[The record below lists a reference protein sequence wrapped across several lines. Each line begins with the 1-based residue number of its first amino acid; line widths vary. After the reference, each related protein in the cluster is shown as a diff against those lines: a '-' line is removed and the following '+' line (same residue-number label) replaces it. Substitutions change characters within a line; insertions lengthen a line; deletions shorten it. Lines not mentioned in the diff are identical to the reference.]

1 MSVPERGPRF
11 HHVGVAV
18 ADIAAYR
25 RDLFD
30 PLFQPLEVS
39 APVADPIQRVRVAF
53 ATMRGGTVIEL
64 VEPLGP
70 GSPVDRLLAAGRGGL
85 YHLCYEVDDLDAAI
99 AQFRLRRCLP
109 LARPAPAVAFGGRRI
124 VFLLTPQRDLIELLE
139 ASPPEP
145 GASQEPVVDI
155 VADRPGEGSRG

>member
-1 MSVPERGPRF
+1 MSGPDAPGGLAASAPRF
-11 HHVGVAV
+11 HHVGYAV
-18 ADIAAYR
+18 ASIADYR
-25 RDLFD
+25 RDFFD
-30 PLFQPLEVS
+30 ALFQPDDVS
-39 APVADPIQRVRVAF
+39 EAVADPIQRVRVAF

-70 GSPVDRLLAAGRGGL
+70 GSPVDAVVGSARGGL

-99 AQFRLRRCLP
+99 ARFRAARCMP

-139 ASPPEP
+139 ASLT
-145 GASQEPVVDI
+145 ASG
-155 VADRPGEGSRG
+155 R